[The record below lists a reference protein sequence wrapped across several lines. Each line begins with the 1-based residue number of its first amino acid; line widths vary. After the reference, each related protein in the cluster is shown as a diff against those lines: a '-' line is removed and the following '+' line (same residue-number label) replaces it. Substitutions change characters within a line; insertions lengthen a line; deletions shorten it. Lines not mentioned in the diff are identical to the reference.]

1 MLIMLRV
8 ENLSVIESVTVEFDK
23 GLNIITGE
31 TGAGKSVFIGALN
44 LVLGAR
50 FNRALFRDP
59 EKKLVVEAEFTDISH
74 LDEELKD
81 QFEIETD
88 IIIRREI
95 DKTGKNRIFINGR
108 MATVEQLKQLAFGF
122 CDIHGQHEHQMLL
135 DSATHIA
142 FIDALVE
149 PSLKDR
155 YEETFERYNALEK
168 EISRIRNNRQQ
179 ILKEKDMLEF
189 QLNEI
194 ESMNIDIEEDCQIDE
209 KVGILSNMEK
219 ILESAAGALGMLR
232 DGEINAYD
240 LISSASTALEGVASY
255 SGDLETASSQLTEAT
270 YLIND
275 AIAGVEKV
283 ADRQDLDPAELD
295 TLMDRKYRLAN
306 LTKKYGPTLEDVVRF
321 GEETAGK
328 LDDINFGQDNLDKL
342 QIQLDDIYAELAEDA
357 KVLNLRRGEIA
368 RKIEEKVIESL
379 DELELK
385 NCVFTT
391 VFEEAE
397 KLDAMAG
404 VRAEF
409 YISTNPGF
417 EPGPLTKVAS
427 GGEISRVMLSLKE
440 VFAVADR
447 VDTLVFDEVD
457 TGISGRT
464 AKKVAIKLKKVAEA
478 RQVIVITHLP
488 VVASAGSRHFHI
500 TKSLDGAKA
509 KTNIGLVEEEERLKV
524 LASMLT
530 GEVTQSAIQ
539 QAKQMIEDMVNA

>member
-1 MLIMLRV
+1 
-8 ENLSVIESVTVEFDK
+8 
-23 GLNIITGE
+23 
-31 TGAGKSVFIGALN
+31 
-44 LVLGAR
+44 
-50 FNRALFRDP
+50 
-59 EKKLVVEAEFTDISH
+59 
-74 LDEELKD
+74 
-81 QFEIETD
+81 
-88 IIIRREI
+88 
-95 DKTGKNRIFINGR
+95 
-108 MATVEQLKQLAFGF
+108 
-122 CDIHGQHEHQMLL
+122 
-135 DSATHIA
+135 
-142 FIDALVE
+142 
-149 PSLKDR
+149 
-155 YEETFERYNALEK
+155 
-168 EISRIRNNRQQ
+168 
-179 ILKEKDMLEF
+179 
-189 QLNEI
+189 
-194 ESMNIDIEEDCQIDE
+194 
-209 KVGILSNMEK
+209 
-219 ILESAAGALGMLR
+219 
-232 DGEINAYD
+232 
-240 LISSASTALEGVASY
+240 
-255 SGDLETASSQLTEAT
+255 
-270 YLIND
+270 
-275 AIAGVEKV
+275 
-283 ADRQDLDPAELD
+283 
-295 TLMDRKYRLAN
+295 
-306 LTKKYGPTLEDVVRF
+306 
-321 GEETAGK
+321 
-328 LDDINFGQDNLDKL
+328 
-342 QIQLDDIYAELAEDA
+342 
-357 KVLNLRRGEIA
+357 VLNLRRGEIA